1 MTDEGFTHIR
11 DIIPGVM
18 KEIVRRIELRERLEA
33 ESGRP
38 LTDDEFLQR
47 ADRGGSERGDL

>member
-18 KEIVRRIELRERLEA
+18 KEIVRRVELRERLEA

-47 ADRGGSERGDL
+47 VDRNGSERGDL